1 MLIFAVLTLKNK
13 TASFYYFH
21 DIFSIFIRFSWVV
34 LFNYQ

>member
-1 MLIFAVLTLKNK
+1 MLFFAVSSLKNK
-13 TASFYYFH
+13 TSSFYCFH